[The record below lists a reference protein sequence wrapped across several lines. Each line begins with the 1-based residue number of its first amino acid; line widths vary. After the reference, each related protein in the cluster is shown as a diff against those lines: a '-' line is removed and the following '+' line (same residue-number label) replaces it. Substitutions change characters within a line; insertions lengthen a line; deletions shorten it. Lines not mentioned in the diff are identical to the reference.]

1 MSVILSS
8 IDRGFMTLLEKPTF
22 WFRLVRVGVRGQSC
36 LDLGRLS
43 DCLAVLFSEF
53 FDLRES

>member
-22 WFRLVRVGVRGQSC
+22 WFRLVRVGQLFIGN
-36 LDLGRLS
+36 
-43 DCLAVLFSEF
+43 VLQ
-53 FDLRES
+53 